1 VTGVRDILAD
11 DADLR
16 SSELQA
22 IAALAWEAVPGHSKK
37 MIDGWDTIHWYEVS
51 WHSSD
56 SHVKWKNGER
66 TVGMRRVDPV
76 LRLLQFLPEGES
88 MTNLATVVQ
97 QLRKERDQVQ
107 MRVEQLDQALEALT
121 GVGGIR
127 GASGRRHRVNAP
139 AARRTMS
146 AAARKRIA
154 AAQRARWA
162 KWKAAQKSK

>member
-1 VTGVRDILAD
+1 MGSGYSIVHLCG
-11 DADLR
+11 
-16 SSELQA
+16 
-22 IAALAWEAVPGHSKK
+22 
-37 MIDGWDTIHWYEVS
+37 VS

-56 SHVKWKNGER
+56 LRVKSKHLEGASGRKEVER
-66 TVGMRRVDPV
+66 IA
-76 LRLLQFLPEGES
+76 LLQFLPEGEA

-97 QLRKERDQVQ
+97 QLRKERDQAQ
-107 MRVEQLDQALEALT
+107 KRVEQLDQALQALT

-127 GASGRRHRVNAP
+127 GASGRRRRVNAP